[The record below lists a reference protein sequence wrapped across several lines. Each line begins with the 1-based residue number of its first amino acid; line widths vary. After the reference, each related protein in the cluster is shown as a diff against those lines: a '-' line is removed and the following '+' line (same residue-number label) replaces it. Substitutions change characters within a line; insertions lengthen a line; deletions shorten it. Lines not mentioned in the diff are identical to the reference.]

1 MFQINKAMAL
11 KEKLENK
18 VFKEVIQDKSWVSP
32 NSEECPFVIL
42 QPFMS
47 GGVSFGSH
55 LTVDIDLLQKAIDG
69 EGLIEK
75 GFVRLKDE

>member
-1 MFQINKAMAL
+1 MAS

-18 VFKEVIQDKSWVSP
+18 VFKEVIQDKEWVSP
-32 NSEECPFVIL
+32 NSDECPFVIL

-47 GGVSFGSH
+47 GGISFGSH
-55 LTVDIDLLQKAIDG
+55 LTVDVDLLQKAIDE

-75 GFVRLKDE
+75 GFVKLKNEQGFF